1 MDPREQELSEL
12 RLQLTDLQRR
22 IERLEAA
29 SPAVKPSPAPVAP
42 TPPAATVPP
51 KPTAPP
57 PSTPVPPRPPVFAQ
71 VQPQRSAESLESRIG
86 THWLNRVGII
96 AVLVGVAYFLKYA
109 FDNGWIGA
117 TGRVAIGLLAGIAI
131 TVWSESFRKKNYAL
145 FSYGLKAI
153 GIGTLYLSLWAAV
166 QVYHLIPAGV
176 GFFAMLIVT
185 AATVVMALT
194 QNAHLLAAY
203 ALAGSFSTPALC
215 STGQNHEIFLFS
227 YTAILAAGA
236 VVLTAL
242 RGWRRLSLGAFVGT
256 QLMYVAWYATFYNY
270 SEFTTTVFFATLFF
284 LIFAAAALVPRT
296 GEQADSNVIAAILAI
311 ANAAVYFLTMY
322 VMFDDVHFQ
331 YVRNDACAWLA
342 VGLAGFY
349 VFTAQSIAKQAGGA
363 ENRRLLNLVHLA
375 LAVGFLTTAIPLK
388 LNGHWITIG
397 WLVESA
403 AILYVARRI
412 CHHILKTFAS
422 VALVLGLARM
432 LIDSWPREA
441 VLFFNPRFGT
451 YLVAI
456 AVLALI
462 AYCTRASES
471 DAERMAGYAAGVFL
485 NVMALLALYY
495 EVQDFFQPQIAA
507 QWTSRSYAAARSTEM
522 ICSFTHSAVWMIYGA
537 VLMFLGFR
545 RRSAFLRWQAIA
557 LLGVTIIKVFL
568 FDTSMLD
575 LGYRILS
582 FIGLGV
588 ILLAI
593 SFLYQRGRL
602 SLPGTGTSPGTH
614 IEP

>member
-1 MDPREQELSEL
+1 M
-12 RLQLTDLQRR
+12 
-22 IERLEAA
+22 
-29 SPAVKPSPAPVAP
+29 
-42 TPPAATVPP
+42 
-51 KPTAPP
+51 
-57 PSTPVPPRPPVFAQ
+57 F
-71 VQPQRSAESLESRIG
+71 VQPKRSTESLESRIG
-86 THWLNRVGII
+86 THWLNRVGIV

-109 FDNGWIGA
+109 FDNGWIGP
-117 TGRVAIGLLAGIAI
+117 TGRVAIGLLAGIGI
-131 TVWSESFRKKNYAL
+131 TLWSESFRKKNYAL

-194 QNAHLLAAY
+194 QNAQLLAAY
-203 ALAGSFSTPALC
+203 ALAGGFSTPALC
-215 STGQNHEIFLFS
+215 STGENHEIFLFS

-236 VVLTAL
+236 VALTAM
-242 RGWRRLSLGAFVGT
+242 RGWRRLSLGAFIGT
-256 QLMYVAWYATFYNY
+256 QLMYVAWYAMYYKY
-270 SEFTTTVFFATLFF
+270 SEFTATVFFATLFF
-284 LIFAAAALVPRT
+284 LIFATAALVPRS
-296 GEQADSNVIAAILAI
+296 GEGADSTVIAAILSI
-311 ANAAVYFLTMY
+311 ANAAVYFLAMY
-322 VMFDDVHFQ
+322 VMFDDYHFQ
-331 YVRNDACAWLA
+331 YLRNDACAWLA

-349 VFTAQSIAKQAGGA
+349 VFSSRYIAKQAGGT
-363 ENRRLLNLVHLA
+363 EDRRLVNLVHLA

-388 LNGHWITIG
+388 LNGHWITVG

-403 AILYVARRI
+403 AILYVAQRI
-412 CHHILKTFAS
+412 RHDMLKIFAS
-422 VALVLGLARM
+422 IALALGIARM
-432 LIDSWPREA
+432 LFDSWPREA
-441 VLFFNPRFGT
+441 TLFFNPRFGT

-462 AYCTRASES
+462 MYGTRNSES
-471 DAERMAGYAAGVFL
+471 ESERMAGYAAGVFL
-485 NVMALLALYY
+485 NLLALLALYY
-495 EVQDFFQPQIAA
+495 EVQDFFQPQITA

-522 ICSFTHSAVWMIYGA
+522 IRSFTHSAVWMIYGA
-537 VLMFLGFR
+537 ILMFLGFR
-545 RRSAFLRWQAIA
+545 RGSAFLRWQAMA
-557 LLGVTIIKVFL
+557 LLGLTILKVFL
-568 FDTSMLD
+568 VDTSMLD

-602 SLPGTGTSPGTH
+602 SLPGAGASSGTR